1 MTIII
6 NNINMIIWPYVLT
19 YGLLAVGLY
28 FTIKFK
34 FIQFTHFK
42 EMLNV
47 LMSPVKEDNSG
58 ISPFQALSISLASRV
73 GTGNIAGVAVALY
86 LGGPGAIFW
95 MWLVALLGMATAYSE
110 STLAQLYKTKDKAGQ
125 SKGGPAFYIEKG
137 LGLPWLAKV
146 FTVLFLFMALVF
158 SALQSNSIASAM
170 TGAFGLPNL
179 LSGIVIVLFVAL
191 IIYGGIQRIASVA
204 ERLVPFMAAAYL
216 LLALF
221 VITSNISEVPALLA
235 SIVSH
240 AFGLNEA
247 VAGTTGGVIAAM
259 MNGVRRGL
267 FSNEAGMGTAPHIA
281 AIATPNP
288 NHPSSQGFV
297 QALSVFIDTI
307 VICTATAVMILL
319 SNALEPGSGI
329 TGIELTQKALTEHIG
344 AAGAYFIAFC
354 ILLFAFTTILGIYS
368 FIEISVSYL
377 IDSKKVLSVF
387 KLLFLGI
394 TFWGTLQ
401 TVSLVFNVADAF
413 MGIIA
418 SINLVVIVLLSGT
431 VKKLTLDYTGQRKK
445 GNPKFDIQNYPEL
458 EGKID
463 HRVWGT
469 SKD

>member
-1 MTIII
+1 MTTII
-6 NNINMIIWPYVLT
+6 NNINMIIWPYILT
-19 YGLLAVGLY
+19 YGLLAVGLF

-42 EMLNV
+42 EMLRV
-47 LMSPVKEDNSG
+47 LLSPKNSDSAG

-95 MWLVALLGMATAYSE
+95 MWVVALLGMATAYSE
-110 STLAQLYKTKDKAGQ
+110 STLAQLYKTKDKSGQ
-125 SKGGPAFYIEKG
+125 YKGGPAFYISKG
-137 LGLPWLAKV
+137 LGLPWLAKL

-170 TGAFGLPNL
+170 SGAFGLPNL
-179 LSGIVIVLFVAL
+179 VTGIAIVVCVSM
-191 IIYGGIQRIASVA
+191 IIYGGIQRIAAVA

-221 VITSNISEVPALLA
+221 IITSNIGEVPALLG
-235 SIVSH
+235 SIFSH

-267 FSNEAGMGTAPHIA
+267 FSNEAGMGTAPHVA
-281 AIATPNP
+281 AIAMANP
-288 NHPSSQGFV
+288 HHPSSQGFV

-319 SNALEPGSGI
+319 SDALEPGSGI
-329 TGIELTQKALTEHIG
+329 TGIELTQKAITEHIG
-344 AAGAYFIAFC
+344 AAGSYFIAFC

-368 FIEISVSYL
+368 FIEISISYL
-377 IDSKKVLSVF
+377 IDSKTVLAVF
-387 KLLFLGI
+387 KLIFLAI

-401 TVSLVFNVADAF
+401 TVSLVFNMADAF

-418 SINLVVIVLLSGT
+418 LINLIVIVLLSGT
-431 VKKLTLDYTGQRKK
+431 VKKLTLDYTAQRKT
-445 GNPKFDIQNYPEL
+445 GIPKFDINDYPEL
-458 EGKID
+458 EEKID
-463 HRVWGT
+463 KRIWG
-469 SKD
+469 KDK